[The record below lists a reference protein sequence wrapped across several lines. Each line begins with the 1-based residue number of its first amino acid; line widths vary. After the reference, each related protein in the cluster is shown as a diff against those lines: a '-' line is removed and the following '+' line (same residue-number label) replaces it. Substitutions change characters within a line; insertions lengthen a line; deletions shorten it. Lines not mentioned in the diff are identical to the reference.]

1 MRKLY
6 WLIIVLGFCWQV
18 VVQLGQLW
26 DNRVYVVFCDVG
38 QGDATLIYRG
48 STQILVDAGP
58 NERVIACLSE
68 HIPWFDR
75 QLELVINTHPEQ
87 DHLGGL
93 PEVAQHYR
101 IGTLMGN
108 GLRGSNRA
116 WEKLV
121 AVLETEGTSY
131 YQPRAGE
138 RLILDSDLQFEV
150 LWPKAAAPG
159 QAGQVAGISTLP
171 TTKEDLNSLS
181 VVLNFSYGSFDLFL
195 SGDIGSKEELAL
207 VSERVLRPVE
217 ILKVPHHGSKY
228 SSSAEFLA
236 ALEPQLAV
244 IQVGKNNR
252 FGHPTA
258 EVLSRLDAVRARIL
272 RNDQDGQI
280 RVASEGESF
289 WLW

>member
-1 MRKLY
+1 
-6 WLIIVLGFCWQV
+6 
-18 VVQLGQLW
+18 
-26 DNRVYVVFCDVG
+26 
-38 QGDATLIYRG
+38 
-48 STQILVDAGP
+48 
-58 NERVIACLSE
+58 
-68 HIPWFDR
+68 
-75 QLELVINTHPEQ
+75 
-87 DHLGGL
+87 
-93 PEVAQHYR
+93 
-101 IGTLMGN
+101 
-108 GLRGSNRA
+108 
-116 WEKLV
+116 
-121 AVLETEGTSY
+121 
-131 YQPRAGE
+131 
-138 RLILDSDLQFEV
+138 
-150 LWPKAAAPG
+150 
-159 QAGQVAGISTLP
+159 
-171 TTKEDLNSLS
+171 
-181 VVLNFSYGSFDLFL
+181 LFL